1 MIVDSED
8 SQHDRPRPDLVCLT
22 HLRWNWVFQRPQHL
36 MTRAAR
42 GRRVFVIEEPVRS
55 GSDMALEITTPA
67 ANVWVIVPR
76 IPEHI
81 AEEAVQGAQ
90 RALIDLL
97 LRQQGISE
105 YTLWYYTPMAWPFT
119 RHLTPVSVI
128 YDCMDELSA
137 FAGAPP
143 ELSALEADLLAAC
156 DLVLTGGHSLYEA
169 KRDAHHNVHT
179 FPSTVDVGH
188 FAAARTW
195 SVEPDDQQRIGRP
208 RIGYY
213 GVIDE
218 RLDLALIA
226 GLAKA
231 RPDWQ
236 IVLVGPVIKVDPA
249 LLPRAENIHYLGP
262 KRYEDLPAYVAG
274 WDVAMMPF
282 ARNEATRF
290 ISPTKTP
297 EYLAAGKPVVS
308 TSIRDVVRSYG
319 ECGLVRIADAV
330 DTFVSAVQCSMR
342 DDSAARITR
351 IDEHL
356 KDQSWDH
363 TWSRIEALMAETTAR
378 AALR

>member
-1 MIVDSED
+1 L
-8 SQHDRPRPDLVCLT
+8 QPDRLCPDVVCLT

-42 GRRVFVIEEPVRS
+42 GRRVFVVEEPVRA
-55 GSDMALEITTPA
+55 GSEAALDITTPA
-67 ANVWVIVPR
+67 ANVWVVVPR
-76 IPEHI
+76 IPDHI
-81 AEEAVQGAQ
+81 KGNALQDAQ
-90 RALIDLL
+90 RTLVDLL

-105 YTLWYYTPMAWPFT
+105 YILWYYTPMALPFT
-119 RHLTPVSVI
+119 RHLSPVSVI

-143 ELSALEADLLAAC
+143 ELTALETELLARC
-156 DLVLTGGHSLYEA
+156 DLVLTGGQSLYEA
-169 KRDAHHNVHT
+169 KRDAHDNVHA
-179 FPSTVDVGH
+179 FPSAVDVGH

-195 SVEPDDQQRIGRP
+195 PVQPEDQRGILAP

-218 RLDLALIA
+218 RLDLALIER
-226 GLAKA
+226 LAKA

-236 IVLVGPVIKVDPA
+236 IILVGPVIKVDPA
-249 LLPRAENIHYLGP
+249 LLPSAPNIHYLGP

-330 DTFVSAVQCSMR
+330 DTFVSAVECSMR

>member
-81 AEEAVQGAQ
+81 AEQSVQDAQ

-143 ELSALEADLLAAC
+143 G
-156 DLVLTGGHSLYEA
+156 TQ
-169 KRDAHHNVHT
+169 R
-179 FPSTVDVGH
+179 VG
-188 FAAARTW
+188 
-195 SVEPDDQQRIGRP
+195 GRP
-208 RIGYY
+208 ARCL
-213 GVIDE
+213 
-218 RLDLALIA
+218 RPCLD
-226 GLAKA
+226 G
-231 RPDWQ
+231 RP
-236 IVLVGPVIKVDPA
+236 
-249 LLPRAENIHYLGP
+249 
-262 KRYEDLPAYVAG
+262 
-274 WDVAMMPF
+274 
-282 ARNEATRF
+282 
-290 ISPTKTP
+290 
-297 EYLAAGKPVVS
+297 
-308 TSIRDVVRSYG
+308 
-319 ECGLVRIADAV
+319 
-330 DTFVSAVQCSMR
+330 
-342 DDSAARITR
+342 
-351 IDEHL
+351 
-356 KDQSWDH
+356 
-363 TWSRIEALMAETTAR
+363 
-378 AALR
+378 